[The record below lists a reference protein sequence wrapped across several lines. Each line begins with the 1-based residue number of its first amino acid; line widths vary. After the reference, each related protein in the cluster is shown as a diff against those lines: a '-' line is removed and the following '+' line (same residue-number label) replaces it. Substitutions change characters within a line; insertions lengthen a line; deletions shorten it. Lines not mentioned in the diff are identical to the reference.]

1 MIRGGAEPAPN
12 RCGETNGTQTQTPEN
27 KEAPMAEVTIYHNQN

>member
-1 MIRGGAEPAPN
+1 MTPGPAEPAPI
-12 RCGETNGTQTQTPEN
+12 GVGNGTKTQTPEN